1 MATGRTRRIQFSKIR
16 FSSPTR
22 RGPYSVDPPTD
33 DSKNAASGGD
43 PNNEGCWELFKA
55 FWSCSNPG
63 YFWINWIAILGHL
76 TNSIVMMAIYANRDS
91 LGITYTENVLEWKRS
106 NGTCSKTARE
116 LETANNGKFCIGPV
130 QNTFDCDGDP
140 CALDYGWMIIS
151 FHLLSFA
158 FQLLAAL
165 TDCCKK
171 GCLGY
176 RYSDMIREGRNPLR
190 FIEYSISASIML
202 MIIALINGI
211 IDIHLLF
218 CIAVLTASCQLC
230 GLVVEYID
238 DINMKWINHL
248 NGWLTFCSAYW
259 CITRAFVASAEAV
272 DGVSPPDFVYLIV
285 LLLFLLYAS
294 FGMVQLVELMCITKW
309 MNFKINWFW
318 VCPRWCGEGCCKCFE
333 RETDSVWC
341 PSLRKDD
348 RCNPLYKEMV
358 FVTLSLGAKMVLGW
372 MLFVNILMA

>member
-22 RGPYSVDPPTD
+22 RGPYSEDPPNVDPENGAVAPPD
-33 DSKNAASGGD
+33 EKK
-43 PNNEGCWELFKA
+43 GCWELFKA
-55 FWSCSNPG
+55 FWSCSKPG

-106 NGTCSKTARE
+106 NGTCSAASRE

-151 FHLLSFA
+151 FHLLSFV
-158 FQLLAAL
+158 FQLAAAL
-165 TDCCKK
+165 TDCCEK
-171 GCLGY
+171 GVLGY
-176 RYSDMIREGRNPLR
+176 RYSAMIRDGKNPLR
-190 FIEYSISASIML
+190 FIEYSISASLML

-238 DINMKWINHL
+238 DKSIGMKWINHL
-248 NGWLTFCSAYW
+248 NGWLTFCAAYW
-259 CITRAFVASAEAV
+259 CITRAYIASAEAV
-272 DGVSPPDFVYLIV
+272 DGVSPPDFVNLIV
-285 LLLFLLYAS
+285 ALLFALYAS
-294 FGMVQLVELMCITKW
+294 FGFVQLVELMCITSPC
-309 MNFKINWFW
+309 NI
-318 VCPRWCGEGCCKCFE
+318 CCKNKYC
-333 RETDSVWC
+333 TTSCNDLWC
-341 PSLRKDD
+341 PAPRTED

-358 FVTLSLGAKMVLGW
+358 YVTLSLGAKMVLGW

>member
-16 FSSPTR
+16 FSSPIR
-22 RGPYSVDPPTD
+22 RGPYSVDPPND
-33 DSKNAASGGD
+33 DPENSAVAPSEK
-43 PNNEGCWELFKA
+43 EECWELFKA
-55 FWSCSNPG
+55 FWSCSKPG

-158 FQLLAAL
+158 FQLAAAL
-165 TDCCKK
+165 TDCCEK
-171 GCLGY
+171 GVLGY
-176 RYSDMIREGRNPLR
+176 RYSDMINKGRNPLR

-248 NGWLTFCSAYW
+248 NGWLTFCAAYW
-259 CITRAFVASAEAV
+259 CITRAFIASAEAV
-272 DGVSPPDFVYLIV
+272 DGVSPPYFVYLIV
-285 LLLFLLYAS
+285 LILFLLYAS

-318 VCPRWCGEGCCKCFE
+318 VCPRWCGGGCCQCFE
-333 RETDSVWC
+333 RKPDSKWC
-341 PSLRKDD
+341 PSLRKNGK
-348 RCNPLYKEMV
+348 CNPLYKEMV

>member
-16 FSSPTR
+16 FSSPIR
-22 RGPYSVDPPTD
+22 RGPYSVEPPKVEPENGVVAP
-33 DSKNAASGGD
+33 SEK
-43 PNNEGCWELFKA
+43 
-55 FWSCSNPG
+55 FWSCSKPG
-63 YFWINWIAILGHL
+63 YFWINWLAILGHL
-76 TNSIVMMAIYANRDS
+76 INSIVMMAIYANRDS

-106 NGTCSKTARE
+106 NGTCSSTSRE

-151 FHLLSFA
+151 FHLLSFV
-158 FQLLAAL
+158 FQLAAAL

-171 GCLGY
+171 GVLGY
-176 RYSDMIREGRNPLR
+176 RYSNMISEGRNPLR
-190 FIEYSISASIML
+190 FVEYSISASIML

-230 GLVVEYID
+230 GLVVEYIE
-238 DINMKWINHL
+238 DINMKWVNHL

-272 DGVSPPDFVYLIV
+272 DGVSPPDFVYVIV
-285 LLLFLLYAS
+285 LILFLLYAS
-294 FGMVQLVELMCITKW
+294 FGLVQLIELMCITKW

-318 VCPRWCGEGCCKCFE
+318 VCPRWCGGGCCQCFE
-333 RETDSVWC
+333 RETDSKWC
-341 PSLRKDD
+341 PSIREKD

-372 MLFVNILMA
+372 MLFVNILMT